1 MEQKISEILNN
12 LMEKQGFRRKRD
24 VADYFGVSP
33 QALSLWIAKDQIPP
47 KHLLKLIQD
56 RESIHQQ
63 PGETQ
68 EEDKQKE
75 PKAVIDYLM
84 RENISLKNEID
95 SLKSEVSRLKTPS
108 TKGDFIDRIV
118 SDSLLICGRVSDGVI
133 TEVGGNWKDVLGYD
147 DAQLVNSRYDRE
159 ELIHPDELVR
169 VQSNQER
176 LSRSES
182 IAESRYS
189 TIQRWKHATTG
200 EYIML
205 SMVWDVNVK
214 EDQVVVV
221 CKPIDGFVGEGET
234 IN

>member
-12 LMEKQGFRRKRD
+12 LMEKKGFRRKRD

-47 KHLLKLIQD
+47 KHLLKLIQEK
-56 RESIHQQ
+56 ESIQQQ

-68 EEDKQKE
+68 EDDQQE
-75 PKAVIDYLM
+75 PRAVIDYLM
-84 RENISLKNEID
+84 RENIGLKNEID

-108 TKGDFIDRIV
+108 TKGDFIDRII
-118 SDSLLICGRVSDGVI
+118 SDSLLICGRISDGVI

-147 DAQLVNSRYDRE
+147 DAQLVNRRYDRE
-159 ELIHPDELVR
+159 ELIHPDELTR
-169 VQSNQER
+169 VQSNQEK

-189 TIQRWKHATTG
+189 TIQRWKHAKTG

-214 EDQVVVV
+214 EDRVVVV
-221 CKPIDGFVGEGET
+221 CKPIDGFVGEDEI